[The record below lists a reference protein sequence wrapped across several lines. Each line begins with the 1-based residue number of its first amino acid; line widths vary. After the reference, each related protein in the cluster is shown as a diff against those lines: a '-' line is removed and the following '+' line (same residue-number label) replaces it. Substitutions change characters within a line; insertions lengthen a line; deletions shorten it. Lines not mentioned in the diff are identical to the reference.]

1 MNISGATG
9 YTILF
14 NKKLNKKILLFSDI
28 HDEVNYC
35 KNINNFINIDKFL
48 STKMH
53 TGQVLLEETVHH
65 PSLNLVD
72 LWPNAK
78 HTQDLK
84 ILLNN
89 YPSKII
95 PVDIRP
101 LLIPFSWQFIE
112 GNDIYKNITL
122 EKYLSLFTKFFNK
135 KGLVWDKYIFS
146 YLEFIHPNIQEK
158 LIKIHFEQL
167 KDDFN
172 KKLSK
177 FRNNILGDIYKNDY
191 DYLQNID
198 IINSYIMEWYILIL
212 IFSDYR
218 DSIIHT
224 GLSHS
229 HNIIR
234 LLKESYGFNILEQKG
249 LNDITKFNDNIIV
262 DACIINPYNKNK
274 N

>member
-14 NKKLNKKILLFSDI
+14 NKELNKRILLFSDI

-84 ILLNN
+84 VLLKK

-95 PVDIRP
+95 PTDIRP

-112 GNDIYKNITL
+112 NNDMYKNITL
-122 EKYLSLFTKFFNK
+122 EKYLSLFTKFFSK
-135 KGLVWDKYIFS
+135 EGIVWKEYIFS
-146 YLEFIHPNIQEK
+146 YLEFIDPTIRKK
-158 LIKIHFEQL
+158 LIEVHFEQL
-167 KDDFN
+167 KKDYN
-172 KKLSK
+172 NKLSK
-177 FRNNILGDIYKNDY
+177 FRNNILGDIYKNEY
-191 DYLQNID
+191 EYLQNID

-212 IFSDYR
+212 IFSDRR

-234 LLKESYGFNILEQKG
+234 LLKESYGFAILEQKG
-249 LNDITKFNDNIIV
+249 LNDITKFNENMIV
-262 DACIINPYNKNK
+262 DACIINPFRGE
-274 N
+274 